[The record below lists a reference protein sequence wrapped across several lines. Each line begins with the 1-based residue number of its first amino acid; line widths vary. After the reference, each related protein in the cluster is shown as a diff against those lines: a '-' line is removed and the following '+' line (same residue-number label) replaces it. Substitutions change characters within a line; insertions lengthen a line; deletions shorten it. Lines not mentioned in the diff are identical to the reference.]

1 MFSKFRCLRRFRENR
16 KGSISIEFGI
26 LASVLIGIL
35 FSGME
40 YGRFILVN
48 QQADKAVAGVGDMVS
63 QYTEMRS
70 EDMKDIF
77 LAASKMLAN
86 YEYKGQG
93 ILVVSHIHA
102 EQAGKP
108 KITWQEVSSKS
119 FSVASKLGKA
129 NETPTLP
136 AGFTM
141 DAGETVVAVETFI
154 KFEPLLFDLVVSG
167 QDIYKIAWYHPR
179 KAEQIAYIRTIDPTI
194 DAKDCSSSQGS
205 GGFACGS
212 QTGGAK
218 SKKSGKSKKSKK

>member
-1 MFSKFRCLRRFRENR
+1 MTQFRCIKRFREDR

-63 QYTEMRS
+63 QYTEIRS

-77 LAASKMLAN
+77 QAASNILAN
-86 YEYKGQG
+86 YEYKGRG
-93 ILVVSHIHA
+93 ILVVSHVHA
-102 EQAGKP
+102 AQAGKP

-119 FSVASKLGKA
+119 MNVASKLGK
-129 NETPTLP
+129 EGDTPTMP

-141 DAGETVVAVETFI
+141 DAGETVVAVETFV
-154 KFEPLLFDLVVSG
+154 KFEPMLFDLVVSG

-179 KAEQIAYIRTIDPTI
+179 KAEQIAYIKTIDPSI
-194 DAKDCSSSQGS
+194 DGKDCGK
-205 GGFACGS
+205 
-212 QTGGAK
+212 K
-218 SKKSGKSKKSKK
+218 SKKGGAACGGKGKSKKPKSKKP